1 MILADPRNPRAQ
13 ARLARLE
20 PRLPELPDD
29 LVLVLG
35 GDGHM
40 LACMHEHGVRRTYL
54 GVNCGRVGFLL
65 NDADDDA
72 LIQALEDRAWTVRE
86 VNRLKLEGRTVDGKK
101 VLDRALNDIYLERM
115 SGQTA
120 HLHIAVDGETIVE
133 RLVCDGVIIST
144 ALGSTAY
151 ALAAGGAA
159 CHLGLSLVQLTP
171 IAPHSPRLPSIVL
184 SSDCVIDVTVQH
196 PQKRPVR
203 AVSDGRDHIRV
214 AQVTVRQTRGKVKL
228 AFLEG
233 HHPTHALVR
242 KLIRS

>member
-1 MILADPRNPRAQ
+1 MILADPRNPRAL
-13 ARLARLE
+13 ARLARIE
-20 PRLPELPDD
+20 DRLPPLPED

-40 LACMHEHGVRRTYL
+40 LSCMHEHGVRYTYL

-65 NDADDDA
+65 NDADDEA
-72 LIQALEDRAWTVRE
+72 LIAALASRSWKIRE

-101 VLDRALNDIYLERM
+101 VMDRALNDIYLERM

-120 HLHIAVDGETIVE
+120 HLHVRVDGETVVE
-133 RLVCDGVIIST
+133 RLVCDGVIVST

-184 SSDCVIDVTVQH
+184 SSDCVIDVTVRH
-196 PQKRPVR
+196 PEKRPVR
-203 AVSDGRDHIRV
+203 AVSDGRDHVSVAEVSIRK
-214 AQVTVRQTRGKVKL
+214 TRGKVKL
-228 AFLEG
+228 AFLQG